1 MKKLTLS
8 LVLLAGT
15 FAVQAQKTATEKGL
29 EINYMDKSVRPQDD
43 FYNFVNG
50 SWMKTAKIPSDKPTW
65 GSFNKLADDTDNNSM
80 TILNSLLKD
89 KFAEG
94 SEGKKIQDLYATYM
108 NMTKRNADGIK
119 PIQENISKIDKI
131 KNLTDLQKI
140 GRAHV

>member
-15 FAVQAQKTATEKGL
+15 FAVQAQKAATEKGL

-108 NMTKRNADGIK
+108 NMTKSNADGIK
-119 PIQENISKIDKI
+119 PIQE
-131 KNLTDLQKI
+131 
-140 GRAHV
+140 